1 MTFPNDS
8 SRIAQGLENLETP
21 NAGNYTATTPS
32 GPAKAARSLI
42 RKTFCIAQVASV
54 LANGDDAIVANAA
67 PSVFFKNPVR
77 ILGVTVQN
85 RVALTSN
92 NANYQTLALKPVSNV
107 GVIGNT
113 IASITTKTAA
123 SGGTGNLVA
132 GQKFSLTVDTTTN
145 NDRVAANT
153 WVGVSIAPTA
163 SGVAI
168 GATSWAIDYEE
179 EGPDGYAV

>member
-8 SRIAQGLENLETP
+8 SRIAQGIENLET
-21 NAGNYTATTPS
+21 ASVSYTGTA
-32 GPAKAARSLI
+32 PAVARASRSLI
-42 RKTFCIAQVASV
+42 RKTYMIGTVPSV

-67 PSVFFKNPVR
+67 PSVYFKNPVR
-77 ILGVTVQN
+77 VLGVTIQN

-92 NANYQTLALKPVSNV
+92 NANYQNLSLKPISNV

-113 IASITTKTAA
+113 IATFTTKTAA

-132 GQKFSLTVDTTTN
+132 GQKFSLTVDTATS
-145 NDRVAANT
+145 NDRVAAGT
-153 WVGVSIAPTA
+153 WVGVAIAPTA

-168 GATSWAIDYEE
+168 GATSWAIDVEE
-179 EGPDGYAV
+179 EGPDGYSV